1 MTKRGSV
8 TPRGGRDTGMV
19 DLEGELA
26 VLARALE
33 AVTRRR
39 TYRLERAHYLL
50 IRLVMEEGPQSVGQA
65 ARRLF
70 LDGSTV
76 TRQVAAM
83 ERLGLARKTSDPAD
97 ARSAVVH
104 VTPLGVRRA
113 EAMRAERLR
122 RLDRLFAGWPPAE
135 RRTAASVLRRLNESL
150 AAVLDGKGK

>member
-1 MTKRGSV
+1 
-8 TPRGGRDTGMV
+8 MV

-50 IRLVMEEGPQSVGQA
+50 IRLVMEEGPQSVGRA

-135 RRTAASVLRRLNESL
+135 RRTAARILRRLNESL

>member
-1 MTKRGSV
+1 MA
-8 TPRGGRDTGMV
+8 

-26 VLARALE
+26 MVARALE

-50 IRLVMEEGPQSVGQA
+50 IRLVMEDGPQSVGRA

-122 RLDRLFAGWPPAE
+122 RL
-135 RRTAASVLRRLNESL
+135 NESL